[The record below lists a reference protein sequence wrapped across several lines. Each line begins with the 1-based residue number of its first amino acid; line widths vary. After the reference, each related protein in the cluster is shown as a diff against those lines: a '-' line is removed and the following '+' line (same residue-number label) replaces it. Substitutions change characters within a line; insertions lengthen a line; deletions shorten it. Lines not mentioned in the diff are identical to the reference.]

1 MQEVRSRQMER
12 LLALARSNQQFLAHD
27 LDAGVIRQFQV
38 VHTRHHR
45 REEVVRVLRR
55 LERLPDDGEGRV

>member
-1 MQEVRSRQMER
+1 MQDVRSRQMER
-12 LLALARSNQQFLAHD
+12 LLALARSDQQFLAHD

-45 REEVVRVLRR
+45 RKEVVRVLRR
-55 LERLPDDGEGRV
+55 LKRLPNDGERRV